1 MAGANML
8 VSGIHLNHYKGCFAH
23 PETLQ
28 NEDSF
33 WSIQLASQNEPRAKN
48 TILIIVGDQV
58 VIRWSSFWEIKM
70 LFLWGNCP
78 LVGPCFSAKR
88 RTWFRRS
95 RSRAAIHRLFFWYFE
110 LPWINFTMLENTYQY
125 IDIMYIYEYIKIYI
139 YIYDWIFIHLL
150 NYSTCFSPPITHL
163 KVSLF

>member
-1 MAGANML
+1 ML

-58 VIRWSSFWEIKM
+58 VIR
-70 LFLWGNCP
+70 
-78 LVGPCFSAKR
+78 
-88 RTWFRRS
+88 
-95 RSRAAIHRLFFWYFE
+95 
-110 LPWINFTMLENTYQY
+110 
-125 IDIMYIYEYIKIYI
+125 
-139 YIYDWIFIHLL
+139 
-150 NYSTCFSPPITHL
+150 
-163 KVSLF
+163 